1 VEWTVVG
8 RGSIEES
15 HGTWNR
21 KLPEER
27 RHALSGILPQF
38 TGKDDWYR
46 TGLRMAKDGVLQL
59 SETLAIPRA
68 ELVYRASR
76 AGGAGGQHVNTSSTR
91 IELLWNVRDT
101 QVLDDAQRARVTGKL
116 ASRLDGDGWLR
127 VVSSA
132 RRSQLQNREAAEDR
146 LVALITAALVVPR
159 TRKATKPTRGSKETR
174 LAEKKKRGDTK
185 RQRRPDS
192 FE

>member
-1 VEWTVVG
+1 MA
-8 RGSIEES
+8 RD
-15 HGTWNR
+15 GT
-21 KLPEER
+21 LE
-27 RHALSGILPQF
+27 LSDL
-38 TGKDDWYR
+38 
-46 TGLRMAKDGVLQL
+46 
-59 SETLAIPRA
+59 LAIPRA

-91 IELLWNVRDT
+91 IELLWNVLAT
-101 QVLDDAQRARVTGKL
+101 AALDERQRARVAEKL
-116 ASRLDGDGWLR
+116 ASRLDGEGWIR

-132 RRSQLQNREAAEDR
+132 RRSQGQNREAAEER
-146 LVALITAALVVPR
+146 LVALVRGALVE
-159 TRKATKPTRGSKETR
+159 RKKRKPTRPSRGAKEAR